1 MQHSIELKVKSI
13 EHLEGEKHLVDKLSR
28 GGRVAECY
36 HLHDVDQYPVT
47 DKPGQY
53 VHQIEADRIKP
64 GNIKSSL
71 FFSLTSL
78 GRLISTYIFSHC
90 CKMLCKIK
98 VFY

>member
-53 VHQIEADRIKP
+53 VHQIEADGITP
-64 GNIKSSL
+64 GNILENIYRFLFNKS
-71 FFSLTSL
+71 
-78 GRLISTYIFSHC
+78 RKDLI
-90 CKMLCKIK
+90 ML
-98 VFY
+98 